1 MSLFVNLSKLFFDL
15 GGLAGAFTQIEEL
28 RAAYTAL
35 AHNFHFFN
43 ERRVHGEHTLD
54 AHAVSSA
61 AHSKGLGNTAVLLRD
76 DSALKRLD
84 TLTLAFLDTNGNT
97 HVAIYV
103 WDKVKDY
110 LSKAGTTIF
119 IASIVV
125 QSSMF
130 I

>member
-15 GGLAGAFTQIEEL
+15 GGRAGAFTQIEEL

-84 TLTLAFLDTNGNT
+84 TLTLAFMIRTETRTVSPTLNSGRSSLIMPS
-97 HVAIYV
+97 VM
-103 WDKVKDY
+103 
-110 LSKAGTTIF
+110 IF

>member
-76 DSALKRLD
+76 DSAFKRLD
-84 TLTLAFLDTNGNT
+84 TLTLAFFDTNGNT
-97 HVAIYV
+97 VSPTLNSGRSSLIMPSV
-103 WDKVKDY
+103 M
-110 LSKAGTTIF
+110 IF

>member
-97 HVAIYV
+97 HGIAHVELGTILF
-103 WDKVKDY
+103 
-110 LSKAGTTIF
+110 LSLIH
-119 IASIVV
+119 I
-125 QSSMF
+125 
-130 I
+130 